1 MDSTEPEKEIVT
13 REIVTQDNVSIVKK
27 SAFSKRHLKDKLENW
42 TNRNIIPM
50 YLSEKWQPT
59 YKI

>member
-27 SAFSKRHLKDKLENW
+27 GAFSKKTFEG
-42 TNRNIIPM
+42 
-50 YLSEKWQPT
+50 
-59 YKI
+59 